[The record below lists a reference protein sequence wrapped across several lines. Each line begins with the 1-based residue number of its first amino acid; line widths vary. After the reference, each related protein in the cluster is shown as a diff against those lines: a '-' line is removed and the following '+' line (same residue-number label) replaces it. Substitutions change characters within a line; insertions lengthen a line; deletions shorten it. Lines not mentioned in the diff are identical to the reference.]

1 MKPSHTH
8 SEHTHAHNHSH
19 GGSHEGC
26 AHDHATDH
34 TTHDQHGDHGHDDH
48 AHGNPFWIPF
58 LAIALFTVV
67 EFAGGIWTQSLALLS
82 DAWHMLFDVL
92 ALGLAMWAAHRA
104 RTGHPASQQ
113 TELRVSMVNAL
124 SMLLVTAGIVI
135 EAIERLKHP
144 VSVAGGYVSV
154 IALVG
159 LLVNLFVAKHMHH
172 QHEHHGGDAS
182 LNHRAAFLH
191 VLGDLL
197 GSVTAVAAG
206 VVIYFTGWMTID
218 PILSILIS
226 LLLLVVTLNLIRD
239 IYRGKTGHHH

>member
-8 SEHTHAHNHSH
+8 NAHTPAHDHL
-19 GGSHEGC
+19 HEGC
-26 AHDHATDH
+26 AHNHAT
-34 TTHDQHGDHGHDDH
+34 HDDHGHDDH

-67 EFAGGIWTQSLALLS
+67 EFVGGIWTQSLALLS

-113 TELRVSMVNAL
+113 TERRVSMINAV

-159 LLVNLFVAKHMHH
+159 LLINLFVAKHMHH

>member
-8 SEHTHAHNHSH
+8 TEHSAAHDCCEHTHAAHEPHTHEAHSH
-19 GGSHEGC
+19 M
-26 AHDHATDH
+26 HAS
-34 TTHDQHGDHGHDDH
+34 
-48 AHGNPFWIPF
+48 AENPFWVPF
-58 LAIALFTVV
+58 LAISLFAVV

-113 TELRVSMVNAL
+113 TERRVSMINAV
-124 SMLLVTAGIVI
+124 SMLVVTGWIVV
-135 EAIERLKHP
+135 EAIDRLRNP
-144 VSVAGGYVSV
+144 LPVAGGYVGI

-159 LLVNLFVAKHMHH
+159 LLVNLFVAKYMHH
-172 QHEHHGGDAS
+172 QHEHHGGDAN

-197 GSVTAVAAG
+197 GSVTAVVAG

-218 PILSILIS
+218 PILSIVIS
-226 LLLLVVTLNLIRD
+226 LLLLAVTLNLIRD
-239 IYRGKTGHHH
+239 IRRGEISHHH

>member
-8 SEHTHAHNHSH
+8 SEHTHAHK
-19 GGSHEGC
+19 GC
-26 AHDHATDH
+26 THDHSADH
-34 TTHDQHGDHGHDDH
+34 AAHGDHSHSDHGHETPES
-48 AHGNPFWIPF
+48 GNPFWIPF

-67 EFAGGIWTQSLALLS
+67 EFVGGLWTQSLALLS

-92 ALGLAMWAAHRA
+92 ALGLAMWAAHLA

-113 TELRVSMVNAL
+113 TERRVSMINAL
-124 SMLLVTAGIVI
+124 SMLVVTGWIVV
-135 EAIERLKHP
+135 EAIDRLKHP
-144 VSVAGGYVSV
+144 VPVAGGYVSV

-159 LLVNLFVAKHMHH
+159 LLVNVFVAKHMHH

-206 VVIYFTGWMTID
+206 VVIYFTGWLTID
-218 PILSILIS
+218 PILSIVIS

-239 IYRGKTGHHH
+239 IRRGDTGHHH

>member
-8 SEHTHAHNHSH
+8 TEHTHAHNH
-19 GGSHEGC
+19 SHEGC
-26 AHDHATDH
+26 AHDHAT
-34 TTHDQHGDHGHDDH
+34 HDDHGHDDH
-48 AHGNPFWIPF
+48 SHGNPFWIPF

-67 EFAGGIWTQSLALLS
+67 EFVGGIWTQSLALLS

-113 TELRVSMVNAL
+113 TERRVSMINAV

-144 VSVAGGYVSV
+144 VAVAGGYVSI

-206 VVIYFTGWMTID
+206 VVIFFTGWMTID

-239 IYRGKTGHHH
+239 IYRGKIGHHH

>member
-8 SEHTHAHNHSH
+8 SEHAHAHK
-19 GGSHEGC
+19 GC
-26 AHDHATDH
+26 AHDHSNDH
-34 TTHDQHGDHGHDDH
+34 PAHGHH
-48 AHGNPFWIPF
+48 SHSNHGHEAHESGNPFWVPF

-67 EFAGGIWTQSLALLS
+67 EFVGGLWTHSLALLS

-92 ALGLAMWAAHRA
+92 ALGLAMWAAHLA

-113 TELRVSMVNAL
+113 TERRVSMINAL
-124 SMLLVTAGIVI
+124 SMLVVTGWIVV
-135 EAIERLKHP
+135 EAIDRLKHP
-144 VSVAGGYVSV
+144 VPVAGGYVSV

-159 LLVNLFVAKHMHH
+159 LLVNVFVAKHMHH
-172 QHEHHGGDAS
+172 QHEHHGGDAN

-206 VVIYFTGWMTID
+206 VVIYFTGWLTID
-218 PILSILIS
+218 PILSIVIS
-226 LLLLVVTLNLIRD
+226 LLLLIVTLNLIRD
-239 IYRGKTGHHH
+239 ICRGEISHHH

>member
-8 SEHTHAHNHSH
+8 SEHTHAHK
-19 GGSHEGC
+19 GC
-26 AHDHATDH
+26 AHDHSADH
-34 TTHDQHGDHGHDDH
+34 AAHGDHSHSDHGHE
-48 AHGNPFWIPF
+48 APESGNPFWIPF

-67 EFAGGIWTQSLALLS
+67 EFVGGLWTQSLALLS

-92 ALGLAMWAAHRA
+92 ALGLAMWAAHLA

-113 TELRVSMVNAL
+113 TERRVSMINAL
-124 SMLLVTAGIVI
+124 SMLVVTGWIVV
-135 EAIERLKHP
+135 EAIDRLKHP
-144 VSVAGGYVSV
+144 VPVAGGYVSV

-159 LLVNLFVAKHMHH
+159 LLVNVFVAKHMHH

-206 VVIYFTGWMTID
+206 VVIYFTGWLTID
-218 PILSILIS
+218 PILSIVIS

-239 IYRGKTGHHH
+239 IRRGGTGHHH

>member
-8 SEHTHAHNHSH
+8 SEHTHAK
-19 GGSHEGC
+19 GC
-26 AHDHATDH
+26 AHDHSNDH
-34 TTHDQHGDHGHDDH
+34 AAHGDHSHSDHGHETP
-48 AHGNPFWIPF
+48 ANGNPFWIPF

-67 EFAGGIWTQSLALLS
+67 EFVGGLWTQSLALLS

-92 ALGLAMWAAHRA
+92 ALGLAMWAAHLA

-113 TELRVSMVNAL
+113 TERRVSMINAL
-124 SMLLVTAGIVI
+124 SMLVVTGWIVI
-135 EAIERLKHP
+135 EAIDRLKHP
-144 VSVAGGYVSV
+144 VPVAGGYVSV

-159 LLVNLFVAKHMHH
+159 LLVNVFVAKHMHH
-172 QHEHHGGDAS
+172 QHEHHGGDAN

-206 VVIYFTGWMTID
+206 VVIYFTGWLTID
-218 PILSILIS
+218 PILSIVIS

-239 IYRGKTGHHH
+239 IRSGGTGHHH

>member
-8 SEHTHAHNHSH
+8 SEHAHAHK
-19 GGSHEGC
+19 GC
-26 AHDHATDH
+26 AHDHSNDH
-34 TTHDQHGDHGHDDH
+34 PAHGHH
-48 AHGNPFWIPF
+48 SHSNHGHEAHESGNPFWVPF

-67 EFAGGIWTQSLALLS
+67 EFVGGLWTQSLALLS

-92 ALGLAMWAAHRA
+92 ALGLAMWAAHLA

-113 TELRVSMVNAL
+113 TERRVSMINAL
-124 SMLLVTAGIVI
+124 SMLVVTGWIVV
-135 EAIERLKHP
+135 EAIDRLKHP
-144 VSVAGGYVSV
+144 VPVAGGYVSV

-159 LLVNLFVAKHMHH
+159 LLVNVFVAKHMHH
-172 QHEHHGGDAS
+172 QHEHHGGDAN

-206 VVIYFTGWMTID
+206 VVIYFTGWLTID
-218 PILSILIS
+218 PILSIVIS
-226 LLLLVVTLNLIRD
+226 LLLLIVTLNLIRD
-239 IYRGKTGHHH
+239 ICRGEISHHH

>member
-8 SEHTHAHNHSH
+8 SEHTHAHK
-19 GGSHEGC
+19 GC
-26 AHDHATDH
+26 AHDHSVDH
-34 TTHDQHGDHGHDDH
+34 PAHGDHSHSDHGHEVPEN
-48 AHGNPFWIPF
+48 GNPFWIPF

-67 EFAGGIWTQSLALLS
+67 EFVGGLWTQSLALLS

-92 ALGLAMWAAHRA
+92 ALGLAMWAAHLA

-113 TELRVSMVNAL
+113 TERRVSMINAL
-124 SMLLVTAGIVI
+124 SMLVVTGWIVV
-135 EAIERLKHP
+135 EAIDRLKHP
-144 VSVAGGYVSV
+144 VPVAGGYVSV

-159 LLVNLFVAKHMHH
+159 LLVNVFVAKHMHH
-172 QHEHHGGDAS
+172 QHEHHGGDAN

-206 VVIYFTGWMTID
+206 VVIYFTGWLTID
-218 PILSILIS
+218 PILSIVIS
-226 LLLLVVTLNLIRD
+226 LLLLIVTLNLIRD
-239 IYRGKTGHHH
+239 ICRGEISHHH

>member
-1 MKPSHTH
+1 MKPSHPHT
-8 SEHTHAHNHSH
+8 EHTHAHDHLH
-19 GGSHEGC
+19 EGSHEGC
-26 AHDHATDH
+26 AHDHEH
-34 TTHDQHGDHGHDDH
+34 SHDDH
-48 AHGNPFWIPF
+48 DQAHGNPFWIPF

-67 EFAGGIWTQSLALLS
+67 EFVGGIWTQSLALLS

-113 TELRVSMVNAL
+113 TERRVSMINAV

-144 VSVAGGYVSV
+144 VSVAGGYVSI

>member
-8 SEHTHAHNHSH
+8 TEHTHAHDHLH
-19 GGSHEGC
+19 EGSHKGC
-26 AHDHATDH
+26 AHEHEH
-34 TTHDQHGDHGHDDH
+34 SHDDH
-48 AHGNPFWIPF
+48 DQAHGNPFWIPF

-67 EFAGGIWTQSLALLS
+67 EFVGGIWTQSLALLS

-113 TELRVSMVNAL
+113 TERRVSMINAV

-144 VSVAGGYVSV
+144 VAVAGGYVSI

>member
-8 SEHTHAHNHSH
+8 SEHTHAHDHSH
-19 GGSHEGC
+19 AGC
-26 AHDHATDH
+26 THDHATDH
-34 TTHDQHGDHGHDDH
+34 AAHGQQAHHGHQHDDH
-48 AHGNPFWIPF
+48 AQDNPFWIPF
-58 LAIALFTVV
+58 LAIVLFTVV
-67 EFAGGIWTQSLALLS
+67 EFVGGIWTQSLALLS

-92 ALGLAMWAAHRA
+92 ALGLAMWAAHRV
-104 RTGHPASQQ
+104 RIGHPASQQ
-113 TELRVSMVNAL
+113 TERRVSMINAV

-144 VSVAGGYVSV
+144 VAVAGGYVSI

>member
-8 SEHTHAHNHSH
+8 TEHTHAHDHLH

-26 AHDHATDH
+26 AHDHEH
-34 TTHDQHGDHGHDDH
+34 SHDDH
-48 AHGNPFWIPF
+48 DQAHGNPFWIPF

-67 EFAGGIWTQSLALLS
+67 EFVGGIWTQSLALLS

-113 TELRVSMVNAL
+113 TERRVSMINAV

-144 VSVAGGYVSV
+144 VSVAGGYVSI

-197 GSVTAVAAG
+197 GSVTAVSAG

-239 IYRGKTGHHH
+239 IYRGKAGHHH

>member
-8 SEHTHAHNHSH
+8 SEHTHAHK
-19 GGSHEGC
+19 GC
-26 AHDHATDH
+26 AHDHSTDH
-34 TTHDQHGDHGHDDH
+34 DDHSHSDHGHETP
-48 AHGNPFWIPF
+48 ANGNPFWIPF

-67 EFAGGIWTQSLALLS
+67 EFVGGLWTQSLALLS

-92 ALGLAMWAAHRA
+92 ALGLAMWAAHLA

-113 TELRVSMVNAL
+113 TERRVSMINAL
-124 SMLLVTAGIVI
+124 SMLVVTGWIVV
-135 EAIERLKHP
+135 EAIDRLQHP
-144 VSVAGGYVSV
+144 VPVAGGYVSV

-159 LLVNLFVAKHMHH
+159 LLVNVFVAKHMHH

-206 VVIYFTGWMTID
+206 VVIYFTGWLTID
-218 PILSILIS
+218 PILSIVIS

-239 IYRGKTGHHH
+239 IRRGETGHHH

>member
-8 SEHTHAHNHSH
+8 SEHTHAQQHVHK
-19 GGSHEGC
+19 GC
-26 AHDHATDH
+26 AHDHSKGH
-34 TTHDQHGDHGHDDH
+34 HHPHGDHGHE
-48 AHGNPFWIPF
+48 ATAEGNPFWIPF
-58 LAIALFTVV
+58 LAISLFTVV
-67 EFAGGIWTQSLALLS
+67 EFVGGIWTQSLALLS

-92 ALGLAMWAAHRA
+92 ALGLAMWAAHLA

-113 TELRVSMVNAL
+113 TERRVSMINAL
-124 SMLLVTAGIVI
+124 SMLVVTGWIVV
-135 EAIERLKHP
+135 EAIDRLKHP
-144 VSVAGGYVSV
+144 VPVAGGYVSV

-172 QHEHHGGDAS
+172 QHEHHGGDAN

-206 VVIYFTGWMTID
+206 VVIYFTGWLTID
-218 PILSILIS
+218 PILSIVIS

-239 IYRGKTGHHH
+239 IRRGGASHHH

>member
-8 SEHTHAHNHSH
+8 TEHTHAHDHLH
-19 GGSHEGC
+19 EGSHKSC
-26 AHDHATDH
+26 AHDHEH
-34 TTHDQHGDHGHDDH
+34 SHDDH
-48 AHGNPFWIPF
+48 DQAHGNPFWIPF

-67 EFAGGIWTQSLALLS
+67 EFVGGLWTQSLALLS

-104 RTGHPASQQ
+104 RTGHPASKQ
-113 TELRVSMVNAL
+113 TERRVSMINAV

>member
-1 MKPSHTH
+1 MKHTH
-8 SEHTHAHNHSH
+8 PHAHPSSADHSSCHHAHNH
-19 GGSHEGC
+19 
-26 AHDHATDH
+26 ADHVAPSAT
-34 TTHDQHGDHGHDDH
+34 
-48 AHGNPFWIPF
+48 GNPFWIPF

-67 EFAGGIWTQSLALLS
+67 EFVGGLWTQSLALLS

-113 TELRVSMVNAL
+113 TERRVSMVNAI
-124 SMLLVTAGIVI
+124 SMLLVTAGIVL

-154 IALVG
+154 IALMG
-159 LLVNLFVAKHMHH
+159 LLINLFVARHMHH
-172 QHEHHGGDAS
+172 QHAHHGGDAS

-197 GSVTAVAAG
+197 GSVAAVAAG
-206 VVIYFTGWMTID
+206 VVIYFTGWMAID
-218 PILSILIS
+218 PMLSILIS
-226 LLLLVVTLNLIRD
+226 LLLFVVTLNLIRD
-239 IYRGKTGHHH
+239 IHRGETGHHH